1 MTSQIYNE
9 EHRQFLSRMIVAAA
23 QSILSG
29 ELGVVAGARQLCGLG
44 HQVGAGHD
52 PDFIVFIGID
62 SESDHLPIGEV
73 RQRWNPDALLAK
85 DAGLADYETRVRER
99 AFAACRSLIEK
110 YDHDA

>member
-1 MTSQIYNE
+1 MTPQIYNE
-9 EHRQFLSRMIVAAA
+9 EHRQFLGRKVVAAA
-23 QSILSG
+23 RSILSC
-29 ELGVVAGARQLCGLG
+29 EVGVVIGARQLCSLA
-44 HQVGAGHD
+44 HQVGVKGD
-52 PDFIVFIGID
+52 PDFNLFIGID

-85 DAGLADYETRVRER
+85 DAELADYEARVREP